1 MQIAPIFTVDF
12 NSFKEDIVNRTGDIP
27 VLVDFWADWCAPCI
41 SINPNITA
49 VVNDFEGRIQLA
61 KLEVDSGENMK
72 LVSEYNVRGFPTII
86 MFLHGKEIA
95 RFSGSRSQEWIKDWI
110 SGYL

>member
-72 LVSEYNVRGFPTII
+72 LVSEHDIRGFPTII
-86 MFLHGKEIA
+86 MFKNREEVA
-95 RFSGSRSQEWIKDWI
+95 RFSGFQSREWIKNWI
-110 SGYL
+110 YKYL